1 MVLAGGVFL
10 GMEEEA
16 FLEIAGH
23 MPGEEEFLEEEQA
36 VLYRFYRNEAGLDY
50 TEVKVDQ
57 TTGLV
62 CQMKVVCNR
71 DRDLEEQIL
80 EEE

>member
-1 MVLAGGVFL
+1 
-10 GMEEEA
+10 MEEEE
-16 FLEIAGH
+16 FLEITGH